1 MITIQDLTTIT
12 IGTGTTG
19 DTTIIGGGT
28 IIGFNNL
35 TVIGI
40 IITII
45 IAHLLDRRLNQNQN
59 LDKYP
64 DQEQFQELS
73 QNQEKI
79 EQE

>member
-35 TVIGI
+35 TAIGI

-45 IAHLLDRRLNQNQN
+45 IVHLLDRRLNRKQD
-59 LDKYP
+59 L
-64 DQEQFQELS
+64 DQEQSQELY
-73 QNQEKI
+73 QNQKKI
-79 EQE
+79 E

>member
-1 MITIQDLTTIT
+1 MITIQDLTTII

-28 IIGFNNL
+28 IFGFNNL
-35 TVIGI
+35 TAIGI

-45 IAHLLDRRLNQNQN
+45 IALLLDRRLNQN

>member
-35 TVIGI
+35 TAIGI

-45 IAHLLDRRLNQNQN
+45 IVHLLDRRLNQKQD
-59 LDKYP
+59 L
-64 DQEQFQELS
+64 DQEQSQELD
-73 QNQEKI
+73 QNQKKI
-79 EQE
+79 E

>member
-1 MITIQDLTTIT
+1 MTIIQDLTTII

-19 DTTIIGGGT
+19 GMIMTGDGIITG
-28 IIGFNNL
+28 INNL
-35 TVIGI
+35 SLVGI
-40 IITII
+40 IITTI
-45 IAHLLDRRLNQNQN
+45 IALLLDRRLNQN

-79 EQE
+79 EEE

>member
-35 TVIGI
+35 TAIGI
-40 IITII
+40 IITIFI
-45 IAHLLDRRLNQNQN
+45 VHLLDRRLNRKQD
-59 LDKYP
+59 L
-64 DQEQFQELS
+64 DQEQSQELY
-73 QNQEKI
+73 QDQKKI
-79 EQE
+79 E